1 MATKTGDVMFTLGST
16 DYNYMLAQDENGQR
30 YWSVK
35 PLFMQ
40 PPILLEDKIDLT
52 ILAAPDLRQAD
63 GDVLITRTI
72 TTIAAELRLL
82 IDSLEY
88 ITLDGYDGVS
98 YDVMFDQ
105 TAGEIQSVLDPSGRL
120 THYAI
125 KLSCWHLCKA

>member
-1 MATKTGDVMFTLGST
+1 MAAKTGDVKFTLGST

-30 YWSVK
+30 FWSVK